1 MLVVNDEP
9 MQLLVL
15 KNLFQQ
21 VNFVVTTATNGFEA
35 FNLVKDS
42 LESKILFDLVV
53 LDLNMP
59 VMNGQEACRRIHKM
73 FNEPN
78 QMLINMHEFIVYDF
92 ERGKAIVKRYDS
104 DVPFHLLVKY
114 LRPVIVAVSANQ
126 PALPLEGFE
135 KQYTTPLL
143 MNEIKQE
150 ILELLVE
157 RQNLI
162 LNQDF
167 SNFVPEEVIK
177 IQSFEVDIEDQ
188 KDQIN
193 SNIDFYNE

>member
-1 MLVVNDEP
+1 VLVVNDEP

-35 FNLVKDS
+35 FNFVKDS

>member
-78 QMLINMHEFIVYDF
+78 RMLINMHEFIVYDF